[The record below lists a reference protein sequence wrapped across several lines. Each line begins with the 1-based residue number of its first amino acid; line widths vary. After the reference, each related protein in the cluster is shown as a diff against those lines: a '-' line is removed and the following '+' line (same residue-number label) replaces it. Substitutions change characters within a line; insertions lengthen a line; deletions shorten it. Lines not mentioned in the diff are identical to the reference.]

1 MAKQRRI
8 PEILAAFIAYI
19 TTVNDYL
26 QNPLPGES
34 EPRGK
39 TLGMTGAELTKLA
52 DYVKLFMSGDPA
64 HPGLW
69 DLHKNKDTKT
79 ASTRQN
85 MADAMK
91 EFGIF
96 FRPILN
102 RMASCTSITNNDRN
116 VLNIA
121 HPITTH
127 TTPSTAIAA
136 KCFVD
141 ITMLGQ
147 CEVKFECRASADANR
162 SGKAEGSDAVE
173 VAFCSLPMVEV
184 KAGDGSILASKVKP
198 RQMMGPSEATDH
210 SISTKALF
218 TVTYPDSQLGN
229 NLQLFFRWINTKHP
243 DLAGP
248 WSPLFSVIIS

>member
-1 MAKQRRI
+1 MSTSRI
-8 PEILAAFIAYI
+8 PRKLAAFIVYI
-19 TTVNDYL
+19 TTVNNYL

-39 TLGMTGAELTKLA
+39 TLGMTAAELTKLA
-52 DYVKLFMSGDPA
+52 DFVKLFMSGDPA

-69 DLHKNKDTKT
+69 DLHSNKDTKT
-79 ASTRQN
+79 FSTRQN
-85 MADAMK
+85 MEDAVK
-91 EFGIF
+91 EFGSF

-102 RMASCTSITNNDRN
+102 RMAASTIITNNDRN

-121 HPITTH
+121 HPVTGH
-127 TTPSTAIAA
+127 TTPKTAITA

-141 ITMLGQ
+141 VTMLGQ

-173 VAFCSLPMVEV
+173 VAFCSLPMVDE
-184 KAGDGSILASKVKP
+184 KDGDGNILASKVKP

-218 TVTYPDSQLGN
+218 MLKFADSQQGN

-248 WSPLFSVIIS
+248 WSSLISVIIS